1 MGINLSTVCCTCCNT
16 RLVTEEDD
24 FQGIRYE
31 IRHKYKNQNSLPF
44 QDCLYRMNSEESL
57 LHLLDKPQMDYLTCD
72 NKELQCSAIL
82 NVNDIPKLPTPNRD
96 NLDKVICKQRRSI
109 SLFAPSKKR
118 TAYGKISRISE
129 FYGRDEKVTKFLM
142 LNS

>member
-1 MGINLSTVCCTCCNT
+1 MGLNLSTVCCTCCNT
-16 RLVTEEDD
+16 RLITEEDD

-31 IRHKYKNQNSLPF
+31 IRQKYKNKDSLSF
-44 QDCLYRMNSEESL
+44 QDCLHRINSEESL
-57 LHLLDKPQMDYLTCD
+57 LHFLDKPQIDYLTCD

-82 NVNDIPKLPTPNRD
+82 NVNEIPKLPTPNRD

-109 SLFAPSKKR
+109 SLFSPSKKR
-118 TAYGKISRISE
+118 NTHGNFSRLSE
-129 FYGRDEKVTKFLM
+129 CYGRDERITKFLM